1 MCALSPGV
9 TFLKLIHTV
18 AHVRTSL
25 PLRLTIFHFMDVTT
39 LFLHLSVA
47 DALFVSGVWLL

>member
-47 DALFVSGVWLL
+47 DALFVSGVWL